1 MHGTCT
7 CTYVRSKKKRQ
18 AVSYRYIELTISI
31 SDITVGLDRTMYV
44 VDEDG
49 FVETCI
55 VLTGELR
62 RSVVVKF
69 NTVDR
74 TASG

>member
-1 MHGTCT
+1 M
-7 CTYVRSKKKRQ
+7 
-18 AVSYRYIELTISI
+18 SI
-31 SDITVGLDRTMYV
+31 PDIIVGLQWTMYV
-44 VDEDG
+44 VDEDD
-49 FVETCI
+49 FIKICT

-62 RSVVVKF
+62 RSVVVEF